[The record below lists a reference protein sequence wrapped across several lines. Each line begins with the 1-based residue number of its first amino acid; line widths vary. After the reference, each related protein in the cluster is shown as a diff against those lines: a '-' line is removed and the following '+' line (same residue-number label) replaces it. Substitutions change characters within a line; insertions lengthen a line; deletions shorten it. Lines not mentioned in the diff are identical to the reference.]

1 MANEEFNIRQKRKDD
16 RPHKGSV
23 YIICAMILI
32 LTVLLDIYFISELI
46 G

>member
-16 RPHKGSV
+16 RLHKGAV
-23 YIICAMILI
+23 YIICAMILV